1 MAQSTMSIRIDE
13 DIKKGFDK
21 FCEDVGMN
29 ASVAVNMFVRATLR
43 ENRLPFEV
51 SSVSDPFYSEVNMNR
66 LRKSIAQMDATG
78 GTIHDNCNGKQTY
91 LIKM

>member
-1 MAQSTMSIRIDE
+1 MAQSTMSIRIDD

-21 FCEDVGMN
+21 FCDDVGMN

-51 SSVSDPFYSEVNMNR
+51 SSIADPFYSEANMQR
-66 LRKSIAQMDATG
+66 LRKSMVQMETKG
-78 GTIHDNCNGKQTY
+78 GTIHDISQFGDGEDD
-91 LIKM
+91 